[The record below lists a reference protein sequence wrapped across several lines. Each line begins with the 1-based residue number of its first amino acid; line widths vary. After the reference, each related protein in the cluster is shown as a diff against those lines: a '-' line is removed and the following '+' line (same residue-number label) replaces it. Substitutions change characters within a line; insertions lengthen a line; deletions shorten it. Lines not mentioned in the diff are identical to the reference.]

1 MTKFIG
7 QPFKVGSSIE
17 DSLIPLK
24 RSLLILHIFIVSS
37 TAECNALLL
46 QVDKENN
53 NFGGNE
59 TMLIVDYYSFLSVQA
74 AFKKYIHRTR

>member
-1 MTKFIG
+1 MNKFIG

-17 DSLIPLK
+17 DLLIPLK
-24 RSLLILHIFIVSS
+24 RTLLILHIFIVSS

-46 QVDKENN
+46 QVDKENS

-59 TMLIVDYYSFLSVQA
+59 TTLLIVDYD
-74 AFKKYIHRTR
+74 

>member
-24 RSLLILHIFIVSS
+24 RSLLILHIFIVSF
-37 TAECNALLL
+37 TAECYALIL
-46 QVDKENN
+46 QVDKENS

-59 TMLIVDYYSFLSVQA
+59 TMLIVDYD
-74 AFKKYIHRTR
+74 